1 MIKRLSFLVVLILA
15 FAVPVTAQQVKSTE
29 TAHKE
34 TVEALKILDSI
45 TKQTASILAGKSIN
59 ETTLDTYKATIRSI
73 EEYSDS
79 RVILNERDRALIVK
93 GVYDFLVAGG
103 EPMSMEDLR
112 EDFSRF
118 STLGQVV
125 RYLSKALLSG
135 IEEGE
140 AG

>member
-15 FAVPVTAQQVKSTE
+15 FAVPAPAQQVKSTE

-45 TKQTASILAGKSIN
+45 TKQTASILAGQSIN
-59 ETTLDTYKATIRSI
+59 ETTLDTYKASIRSI

-93 GVYDFLVAGG
+93 GVYDFLIAGG